1 MGIRSEFNTLVEA
14 LDGLLDT
21 VGDDESHLFISLVT

>member
-21 VGDDESHLFISLVT
+21 VGDVELILAKN